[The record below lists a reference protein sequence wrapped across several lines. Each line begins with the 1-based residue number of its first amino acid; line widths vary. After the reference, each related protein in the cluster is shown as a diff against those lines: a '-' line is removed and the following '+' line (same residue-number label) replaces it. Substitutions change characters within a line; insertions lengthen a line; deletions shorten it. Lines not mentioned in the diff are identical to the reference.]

1 MRVSLL
7 SNVNVDSLA
16 KMLESHEVYTPSGYG
31 VWFQELANPHSDLY
45 KFQPQVVFIL
55 LDAEQLFPNM
65 DFDNIISEIEKYFS
79 TFSEVFSQH
88 KDITFFVSDV
98 DYYTRK
104 IRAGD
109 EVREERF
116 VEIEWYKRLA
126 ELTKKL
132 PNVHIFNLKELI
144 EKEGRKQFY
153 SYKLWYLGG
162 MKYSLKAEEIIKN
175 EIEKYIKA
183 LEGKRKKCIAL
194 DLDNTLWGGIIGEDG
209 IEGIELSEFKE
220 GARYKDFQKRLKE
233 LKDMGIIL
241 TIVSKNNEQDALE
254 VFEKHKHMVLKKEDF
269 ALMKI
274 NWEPKS
280 KNLREIAEEL
290 NIGIDS
296 IVFIDDNP
304 VERELVKKSIPE
316 VVVPEFPRDTAKL
329 VDFIEEIYDRY
340 FYMIKC
346 TEEDRKKTQMYIQN
360 AKRAKLRKKTA
371 SIEEFLKE
379 LNTKI
384 YVWKLREE
392 DVPRAAQLTQK
403 TNQFNLTTKRYT
415 EGDIRKFMKDEKY
428 DVYIASVEDKFGDNG
443 KVVLMIIKKD
453 VKNKTAE
460 IDTFLMSCRVMG
472 RYIEDQFIDY
482 VENKLRGEGIKTLKA
497 YYFPTKKNK
506 PVENLF
512 ERLGYELLE
521 KDENGNKVYLR
532 NLNKKISRKHFGEL
546 VEK

>member
-7 SNVNVDSLA
+7 SNINIDSLA
-16 KMLESHEVYTPSGYG
+16 KMLESLEVYTPSGYG
-31 VWFQELANPHSDLY
+31 VWFQELVNPYSDLY

-55 LDAEQLFPNM
+55 LDAEQLFSNT
-65 DFDNIISEIEKYFS
+65 DFDSTMNEVEEYFS
-79 TFSEVFSQH
+79 TFSKVFSQH
-88 KDITFFVSDV
+88 KDITFFVSDI

-109 EVREERF
+109 DVREERF

-126 ELTKKL
+126 ELKNQL
-132 PNVHIFNLKELI
+132 SNVHIFNLKNLI
-144 EKEGRKQFY
+144 EREGRKNFY

-162 MKYSLKAEEIIKN
+162 MKYSLKAEEVIKK
-175 EIEKYIKA
+175 EIEKCIKA

-209 IEGIELSEFKE
+209 LEGIELSEFKE
-220 GARYKDFQKRLKE
+220 GARYKDFQKRLKK
-233 LKDMGIIL
+233 LKEMGVIL

-254 VFEKHKHMVLKKEDF
+254 VFEKHKHMVLKREDF

-274 NWEPKS
+274 SWEPKP
-280 KNLREIAEEL
+280 KNLKEIAEEL

-296 IVFIDDNP
+296 IVFVDDNP
-304 VERELVKKSIPE
+304 VERELVRKSIPE
-316 VVVPEFPRDTAKL
+316 IVVPEFPKDTARL
-329 VDFIEEIYDRY
+329 VDFIEEIYDKY

-346 TEEDRKKTQMYIQN
+346 TEEDKKKTLMYIQN
-360 AKRAKLRKKTA
+360 AKRAELKKKVA
-371 SIEEFLKE
+371 SVEKFLKE
-379 LNTKI
+379 LGTKI
-384 YVWKLREE
+384 YVWKLKEE
-392 DVPRAAQLTQK
+392 DIPRATQLTQK

-415 EGDIRKFMKDEKY
+415 ESDIRKFMEDERY

-443 KVVLMIIKKD
+443 KVLLLIIKRD
-453 VKNKTAE
+453 MENKVAE

-472 RYIEDQFIDY
+472 RYIEDQFVDY
-482 VENKLRGEGIKTLKA
+482 IENKLKDEGIKTIKA

-512 ERLGYELLE
+512 ERFGYELVK
-521 KDENGNKVYLR
+521 KDGNGNKVYLR
-532 NLNKKISRKHFGEL
+532 NLGKQASRKCFGEL
-546 VEK
+546 IEK